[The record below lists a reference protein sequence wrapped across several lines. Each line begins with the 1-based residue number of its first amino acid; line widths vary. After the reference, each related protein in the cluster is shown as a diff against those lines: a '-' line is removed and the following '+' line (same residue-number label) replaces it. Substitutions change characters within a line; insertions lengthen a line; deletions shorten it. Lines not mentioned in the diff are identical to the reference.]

1 MANGDC
7 AGVCGHAS
15 PNSVACKT
23 ADRGSGLWGSRKR
36 FAPSV
41 DWPYGTPSHCF
52 ISVPLPSLTST
63 PVITPSDVV
72 SSVGSVETEDES
84 FESLLQA
91 GREITK
97 IDTIRRRKALGIRA
111 IQTHIGVS
119 TSFIFVLVVL
129 TESLNS
135 LF

>member
-1 MANGDC
+1 
-7 AGVCGHAS
+7 
-15 PNSVACKT
+15 
-23 ADRGSGLWGSRKR
+23 
-36 FAPSV
+36 
-41 DWPYGTPSHCF
+41 
-52 ISVPLPSLTST
+52 
-63 PVITPSDVV
+63 VITPSDVV
-72 SSVGSVETEDES
+72 TSVGSVETEDES

-111 IQTHIGVS
+111 IQTRIGVS

-135 LF
+135 LFTFSVHLYARALKEE